1 MTLWEN
7 VWREVA
13 KELPRSDPRP
23 KSWGG
28 FLGAML
34 AAIIIIAI
42 WFPIRLIHEL
52 LKAID
57 LSEKPDHRDEA
68 RQLFQ
73 EA

>member
-28 FLGAML
+28 FFGATL

-42 WFPIRLIHEL
+42 WFPIR
-52 LKAID
+52 
-57 LSEKPDHRDEA
+57 
-68 RQLFQ
+68 
-73 EA
+73 